1 MFLKYQHLERLGTEE
16 VEGIQSGIC
25 YVFPKLD
32 GTNAQVWVDN
42 EGNLQAGSRNRQL
55 SVENDNAGFYSW
67 VLENKE
73 MFLPFFEAHPKKRL
87 FGEWLVPHS
96 LKTYRDDAWRKFYIF
111 DVVDE
116 QGDHVHYNTYK
127 EWLDKFQLTYL
138 PPIAIVRNGTD
149 EQLRKCCDKN
159 VFLIQ
164 EDKGV
169 GEGVVVKNYGWR
181 NRFGRETWAKII
193 TNAFKEV
200 HHREMGAPELGGQS
214 LEERIVD
221 EFVSEHLVG
230 KVYDKIKNEDGWSSK
245 AIPRLLNTV
254 FYDLIRE
261 EMWEI
266 LKKHKNPK
274 IDFQFLQRLTIQK
287 VKDLKKE
294 LF

>member
-1 MFLKYQHLERLGTEE
+1 
-16 VEGIQSGIC
+16 
-25 YVFPKLD
+25 
-32 GTNAQVWVDN
+32 
-42 EGNLQAGSRNRQL
+42 
-55 SVENDNAGFYSW
+55 
-67 VLENKE
+67 
-73 MFLPFFEAHPKKRL
+73 MFLPFFETHPNKRL
-87 FGEWLVPHS
+87 YGEWLVPHS
-96 LKTYRDDAWRKFYIF
+96 LKTYRSTAWRRFYVF

-116 QGDHVHYNTYK
+116 QGDHVHYDAYK
-127 EWLDKFQLTYL
+127 PWMDEFGFDYL
-138 PPIAIVRNGTD
+138 APIAIVRNGTD
-149 EQLRKCCDKN
+149 EQFRKCCDKN

-164 EDKGV
+164 EGKGV
-169 GEGVVVKNYGWR
+169 GEGVVIKNYGWR

-214 LEERIVD
+214 LEEKIVD
-221 EFVSEHLVG
+221 EFVSEHLVD
-230 KVYDKIKNEDGWSSK
+230 KVYEKIKNEDGWSSK

-287 VKDLKKE
+287 VKELKKE